1 MDSEASRKQVRRPWA
16 VGSPFARR
24 GRRAHASDACAATNA
39 AGTPAP
45 PPCVQLENIRSFI
58 LLEARE
64 KADEIRMK
72 VGSARASRE
81 WPLLAVAVCRGG
93 PFIAGPPP
101 VADPVAA
108 VLLQAK
114 GDADKERQELVL
126 SAKNKIA
133 ADYDRKEKQL
143 AMDQRM

>member
-1 MDSEASRKQVRRPWA
+1 M
-16 VGSPFARR
+16 
-24 GRRAHASDACAATNA
+24 
-39 AGTPAP
+39 
-45 PPCVQLENIRSFI
+45 QLENIRSFI

-72 VGSARASRE
+72 VGSARSPE
-81 WPLLAVAVCRGG
+81 WSLLAVVVCRGG